1 MTEYVTKSGLSVHPL
16 LVDFLEKAAL
26 PGLPVSVD
34 AFWAGFA
41 ALLAEHVPVN
51 AQFLAKR
58 DQLQSR
64 IDDWHH
70 QNGPV
75 ANNPEGYEQFLRE
88 IGYLVDEPGDFSIS
102 TSNLDPEISSLCGP
116 QLVVPVSNARY
127 ALNAANARWGSLYD
141 ALYGTDVISRDG
153 DLAPGKAF
161 NAARGAAV
169 VARAAEFLD
178 ASFPLTSGSHTSVTQ
193 YSVVEQSGVATLLI
207 KTAAGDV
214 SLADADAFVGY
225 SGVGDKQEIV
235 LKHHGLHAIL
245 LIDKSSMIGAT
256 HAAGLADVIVESALT
271 TIQDCEDS
279 VAAVDAEDKVGV
291 YANWLGLM
299 QGNLEDTFDKGGK
312 TVTRRL
318 KADRVYR
325 GVNGEELVLKGRS
338 LLLVRNVGHLMT
350 TDAVLLNGKPV
361 GEGLMDAAITALC
374 AMHDQGN
381 NSATGSIYIVKPKMH
396 GPEEVAFACRI
407 FASVE
412 GFLGL
417 APNTIKIG
425 IMDEERR
432 TSANLK
438 AAIYEARERVF
449 FINTGFLDRTGDEIH
464 TSMEAGAVL
473 RKDEIKS
480 ERWISS
486 YEDRNVLIGLAC
498 GLSGKAQIGKGMWA
512 RPDDMAAMMDAKIGH
527 PNAGANTAWVPSPTA
542 ATLHALHYHQVDVFE
557 AQRRRHNQAMPGL
570 SELFSMPIQKPYS
583 LSREEIIR
591 ELENNAQGILGYVVR
606 WVQQG
611 VGCSK
616 VPDIN
621 NVGLME
627 DRATCRISSQAV
639 ANWLRHGLVSRD
651 EVTSV
656 FERMAQVV
664 DDQNQGD
671 PLYRPMSGNFQS
683 ISFVAALDLALHGAD
698 QPSGYTEPLLHA
710 ARRKVKARDAK

>member
-1 MTEYVTKSGLSVHPL
+1 MTYATKSGLSVHPL
-16 LVDFLEKAAL
+16 LVDFVEKEAL
-26 PGLPVSVD
+26 PGLSVSAD
-34 AFWAGFA
+34 QFWSGFA
-41 ALLAEHVPVN
+41 ALVAEHGPTN
-51 AQFLAKR
+51 ATLLAKR
-58 DQLQSR
+58 EDLQGR
-64 IDDWHH
+64 IDDWHRRY
-70 QNGPV
+70 GPV
-75 ANNPEGYEQFLRE
+75 TNNPQGYEFFLRD
-88 IGYLVDEPGDFSIS
+88 IGYVVPEPANFSIE
-102 TSNLDPEISSLCGP
+102 TTGLDPEITTLCGP

-141 ALYGTDVISRDG
+141 ALYGTDVIERSG
-153 DLAPGKAF
+153 DLAPGKGY

-169 VARAAEFLD
+169 VDKAASFLD
-178 ASFPLTSGSHTSVTQ
+178 EAFPLESGSHRDVTG
-193 YSVVEQSGVATLLI
+193 YHVIKEDGVRRLVVD
-207 KTAAGDV
+207 TAAGRTALKDQ
-214 SLADADAFVGY
+214 AAFVGY
-225 SGVGDKQEIV
+225 GGTETKGELV
-235 LKHHGLHAIL
+235 LRHHGLHVIL
-245 LIDKSSMIGAT
+245 VIEPGSVIGGS
-256 HAAGLADVIVESALT
+256 HKAGLSDIIVEAALT

-291 YANWLGLM
+291 YRNWLGLM
-299 QGNLEDTFDKGGK
+299 NGSLEDTFEKGGRQ
-312 TVTRRL
+312 VTRKL
-318 KADRVYR
+318 NADRSYKD
-325 GVNGEELVLKGRS
+325 VNSAPLVLKGRS

-350 TDAVLLNGKPV
+350 TDAVLADGKPI
-361 GEGLMDAAITALC
+361 GEGLMDAALTVLC
-374 AMHDQGN
+374 AMHDTL
-381 NSATGSIYIVKPKMH
+381 NSTTGAIYIVKPKMH
-396 GPEEVAFACRI
+396 GPEEVAFACAI

-412 GFLGL
+412 KMLGL
-417 APNTIKIG
+417 KPLTIKIG

-438 AAIYEARERVF
+438 AAIHAARERVF

-480 ERWISS
+480 ERWIAS

-512 RPDDMAAMMDAKIGH
+512 RPDDMAAMMAAKSGH

-542 ATLHALHYHQVDVFE
+542 ATLHALHYHQIDVFE
-557 AQRRRHNQAMPGL
+557 AQQRRHNQPVPPL
-570 SELFSMPIQKPYS
+570 SELFSMPVQAPYS
-583 LSREEIIR
+583 LSREEITR

-639 ANWLRHGLVSRD
+639 ANWLRHGLASKD

-656 FERMAQVV
+656 FERMAAVV
-664 DDQNQGD
+664 DQQNADD
-671 PLYRPMSGNFQS
+671 PIYRPMAENFQS
-683 ISFVAALDLALHGAD
+683 VAFQAALDLALHGAD

-710 ARRKVKARDAK
+710 ARRKVKAREAH